1 MYSTFYNN
9 GHIQCML
16 YVYSPPITPYLDLGI
31 RFSTLAENDT
41 SHVVFLATTTIA
53 HLPFR
58 AIPFMQC

>member
-1 MYSTFYNN
+1 
-9 GHIQCML
+9 ML
-16 YVYSPPITPYLDLGI
+16 YVYSPPITPFLDLGI

-41 SHVVFLATTTIA
+41 PHVVFLATTTIA